1 MSSSVVWQCVV
12 WVWGQRGGP
21 ATRPEAIPR
30 GGNIGAPPA
39 HKGGEEEEEEEEEG
53 EGGDCKDFGKC
64 QHSRK
69 SYKIVLPQWNGVLV
83 ETQQN
88 RGHCGG

>member
-30 GGNIGAPPA
+30 GGNIGAPPQ
-39 HKGGEEEEEEEEEG
+39 HKGGEEEEETEALDDDG
-53 EGGDCKDFGKC
+53 
-64 QHSRK
+64 SA
-69 SYKIVLPQWNGVLV
+69 NG
-83 ETQQN
+83 
-88 RGHCGG
+88 